1 MSGRSVLDNRSGGKG
16 RPVHLGAQITLWLN
30 TVLVWESLL
39 LSIAQ
44 YHFNN
49 WFIMSI
55 RTKILTL
62 LDSTFHHLK
71 FSSLKMWTFA
81 TLCVP
86 QITSPG
92 HIPCNK
98 ILLISTTPCFQA
110 PNSFKMLRRMLLF
123 YWVCMTNKENFSIS
137 SHYLTSCVLSSFNY
151 F

>member
-1 MSGRSVLDNRSGGKG
+1 MPAFLQISGKSVPGNRSGGKG
-16 RPVHLGAQITLWLN
+16 RPHPLRRPNHTVIKHSTRLRIPASLHCSYVTVITSSYCHLEQRFL
-30 TVLVWESLL
+30 
-39 LSIAQ
+39 
-44 YHFNN
+44 
-49 WFIMSI
+49 
-55 RTKILTL
+55 L

-86 QITSPG
+86 QITYPG

-123 YWVCMTNKENFSIS
+123 Y
-137 SHYLTSCVLSSFNY
+137 
-151 F
+151 